1 MIKNWVVCV
10 YFFFGLNLR
19 SNKQPGQRYLYTIC
33 IYIYLIMNEDEAKLE
48 EKKEETA
55 YLVSPEE

>member
-1 MIKNWVVCV
+1 MYHFRVWTSDQTN
-10 YFFFGLNLR
+10 NLV
-19 SNKQPGQRYLYTIC
+19 KDIC
-33 IYIYLIMNEDEAKLE
+33 IPSVYIYLIMNEDEAKLE

>member
-1 MIKNWVVCV
+1 MKSKHF
-10 YFFFGLNLR
+10 YGLSPFHLD
-19 SNKQPGQRYLYTIC
+19 IDC
-33 IYIYLIMNEDEAKLE
+33 IYIFLNFMNEDEAKLE